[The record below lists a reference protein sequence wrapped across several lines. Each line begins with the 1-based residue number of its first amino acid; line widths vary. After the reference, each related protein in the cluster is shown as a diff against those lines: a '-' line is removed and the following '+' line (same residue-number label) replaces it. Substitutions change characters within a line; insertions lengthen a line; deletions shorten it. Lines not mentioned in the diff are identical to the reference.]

1 MAPVVIDL
9 VSSSDEETPAIRPS
23 APIRKHRPHQ
33 ETTGAD
39 RYQDARG
46 NPTHG
51 LAIAAPILGGVRDQP
66 RSINPR
72 TSGPKAHT
80 GASRVPLTYLQR
92 DHAQQPKTTAQSQR
106 SSSRPGFAPA
116 PAPANRVEHFEGFHA
131 RETLRHRKPSNGIK
145 ETVIARREGPVPP
158 SVPSQAN
165 REEGDLPREPLI
177 HGAGFA
183 ILDDPPNIT
192 ENPRKRMAPS
202 PGTSSR
208 LPLVKRLRT
217 DDKTPAL
224 DLRTSESSSDD
235 SSDSSSDSSSET
247 CSDSSSEST
256 DGADRHEINDT
267 GPDIQLTQELESAL
281 VPGTKSHSA
290 GEIYDMLA
298 TNTSDE
304 PVRAVDNIP
313 TAHKEVT
320 PTAARSVAGQP
331 YTEDDNVLIS
341 RLRETEGR
349 SWDEIMLYFP
359 GRSKGSLNTHFST
372 KVKGR
377 YGAAAQNV
385 AVRQRRSLPVPQ
397 ASTAIK
403 KATRTAT
410 QQITRRSRG
419 GGPSALEGFVPWSK
433 VGQHVLEDVEAAASE
448 QDAIAAGKRVRQDRA
463 YPSTSSRILRQRELG
478 IVGSRGWAA
487 AVERIPDELTNHT
500 LRQYAPT
507 RHFMSTCGDVTS
519 LAWAAGGNRFAVGSI
534 AITDDRS
541 MQYNSGRNLLIGDS
555 KTAVLQELPE
565 HRSSRPIIEDSN
577 NPNALHSMRATQ
589 SSYLYQTV
597 AAVGF
602 SLDGDRM
609 YSVGSDRKL
618 RAYDCTDTVEG
629 THCLY
634 EVSHSA
640 SVDLLSVSKQGL
652 VATACHSSADDNV
665 QVWHCDN
672 DGYRNLQKLSPGR
685 TDGASSLPIF
695 PSALKWGLNG
705 RQSDYLLAG
714 FSSDS
719 NDEERDSAGE
729 TALWN
734 AETGQRLS
742 LSTICRNTFDVA
754 WNCLAS
760 VGSTAFCVA
769 STPGAGR
776 SSVERRN
783 VVQCYAPEQNRARQ
797 VLEWECPAFDINDVM
812 YCPYDENLIAA
823 GATDGNVYVW
833 DTRFAS
839 QNQKVLHTLKHGE
852 SINVLDHDRD
862 QERIDTGVRMLCW
875 GATSSRLY
883 SGSSDGVVKVW
894 NPYRSPSDAFVEDV
908 AALQSAVMSGA
919 FGPDYRQLLV
929 GEESGRL
936 NLLSTGQDT
945 EDRRA
950 LPSRP
955 FKLNAVGAADVGEPP
970 FIAAR
975 AMLKS
980 KQIEIRQM
988 GDLPIRQ
995 AVQGPAYHGPYYKPS
1010 SSEMIEAHEK
1020 LERCLKA
1027 RSELHARLEES
1038 ASEHEEHMVNQQLEA
1053 AQEALMALQ
1062 AREESHEELN
1072 ASATATQRAFRN
1084 ASKRRMSQ
1092 VEDYC
1097 KLKCNYLPA
1106 EIDGDVP
1113 DSHRSEQRIPGALR
1127 ALPPG
1132 PMDTTELDCDGLFK
1146 AGLAEQCKLCCAKP
1160 PSSRNVRN
1168 PFCRQR
1174 CNNIRAQLAGSCHS
1188 CAAPVRTSTAAK
1200 GSSKQLCERCGFAC
1214 FRCSRRLQLPA
1225 VGSSVQQVCCEEC
1238 ELAWDVDVI
1247 GYNLVEN
1254 IAPGRHH
1261 GNMGDVDGEQDS
1273 ELFHYHSRWQTSQH

>member
-9 VSSSDEETPAIRPS
+9 VSSSDEETPATKPS

-33 ETTGAD
+33 ETTVAN
-39 RYQDARG
+39 RYQDAQG

-66 RSINPR
+66 RSIDSR
-72 TSGPKAHT
+72 TSAPKAHP

-92 DHAQQPKTTAQSQR
+92 DHAQQPKTAGQFQS
-106 SSSRPGFAPA
+106 SSSRLGFAPA
-116 PAPANRVEHFEGFHA
+116 PALANRVERFEEFHA
-131 RETLRHRKPSNGIK
+131 KEALRHRKPSNGVS
-145 ETVIARREGPVPP
+145 ETVGARQEDPTHP
-158 SVPSQAN
+158 SIPRNAGQAN
-165 REEGDLPREPLI
+165 REEGGLSRKPVL
-177 HGAGFA
+177 HGAGLA
-183 ILDDPPNIT
+183 ILDDPLNIT

-202 PGTSSR
+202 PGTSSS
-208 LPLVKRLRT
+208 LPLAKRLRT
-217 DDKTPAL
+217 DDQPPVL
-224 DLRTSESSSDD
+224 DIGSEDSSDD

-256 DGADRHEINDT
+256 DG
-267 GPDIQLTQELESAL
+267 
-281 VPGTKSHSA
+281 GTDLHSA
-290 GEIYDMLA
+290 GEKYDMPA
-298 TNTSDE
+298 TNKSDG
-304 PVRAVDNIP
+304 PVRAVNNVP
-313 TAHKEVT
+313 RASKEVT
-320 PTAARSVAGQP
+320 PIAARSVAGQP
-331 YTEDDNVLIS
+331 YTEDDNILIS

-349 SWDEIMLYFP
+349 SWDEIMPYFP

-377 YGAAAQNV
+377 YRAAAQNA

-397 ASTAIK
+397 ASTVTK
-403 KATRTAT
+403 KPTRTVN
-410 QQITRRSRG
+410 QQISRRSRG

-448 QDAIAAGKRVRQDRA
+448 QDNIVAGTRVRQDRA
-463 YPSTSSRILRQRELG
+463 YPSRPSRILRQRELG
-478 IVGSRGWAA
+478 MVGSRASA
-487 AVERIPDELTNHT
+487 SAVKRIPDELVNHT
-500 LRQYAPT
+500 LRHYAST
-507 RHFMSTCGDVTS
+507 RHFMSTCGDVTT
-519 LAWAAGGNRFAVGSI
+519 LAWRTGGDRFAVGSI

-541 MQYNSGRNLLIGDS
+541 MQYNSGRNLMIGDNN
-555 KTAVLQELPE
+555 TAVLQELPE
-565 HRSSRPIIEDSN
+565 NRTTRPIVDGDN
-577 NPNALHSMRATQ
+577 NPNALRSMRATQ
-589 SSYLYQTV
+589 SPHLYQTV

-602 SLDGDRM
+602 SPDGDRL
-609 YSVGSDRKL
+609 YSAGSDWKL
-618 RAYDCTDTVEG
+618 RAYDCTVKIEG
-629 THCLY
+629 THCLH
-634 EVSHSA
+634 EIPHSA
-640 SVDLLSVSKQGL
+640 SVDLLSISRQGL
-652 VATACHSSADDNV
+652 IATACHSSADDNV
-665 QVWHCDN
+665 QVWRCDA
-672 DGYRNLQKLSPGR
+672 DGHSNLQKLSPGR

-729 TALWN
+729 TALWHV
-734 AETGQRLS
+734 ETGQRLS

-776 SSVERRN
+776 SSAERRS

-823 GATDGNVYVW
+823 GATDGKVYVW

-862 QERIDTGVRMLCW
+862 KERIDTGVRMLCW

-908 AALQSAVMSGA
+908 ATLQSAVMSGA
-919 FGPDYRQLLV
+919 FSPDYRQLLV

-936 NLLSTGQDT
+936 DLLSTGQDT
-945 EDRRA
+945 EDKPA
-950 LPSRP
+950 LPSRS
-955 FKLNAVGAADVGEPP
+955 FKLNAVEGEDVSEPP

-1010 SSEMIEAHEK
+1010 SSEMIEAQEK

-1027 RSELHARLEES
+1027 QKELRTEES
-1038 ASEHEEHMVNQQLEA
+1038 TNEHDEDQQLEA

-1062 AREESHEELN
+1062 AREDSYEELN
-1072 ASATATQRAFRN
+1072 AAATATQRAFRN

-1113 DSHRSEQRIPGALR
+1113 DSHRSKQRIPGALR

-1132 PMDTTELDCDGLFK
+1132 PIDITELDCDGLFK
-1146 AGLAEQCKLCCAKP
+1146 AGLAEQCKLCSAKP
-1160 PSSRNVRN
+1160 PSARAIKN

-1174 CNNIRAQLAGSCHS
+1174 CNNIRAQLAGSCES

-1200 GSSKQLCERCGFAC
+1200 GSSKQLCERCGFTC

-1225 VGSSVQQVCCEEC
+1225 AGSSVQQICCEEC
-1238 ELAWDVDVI
+1238 SLAWDVDVL
-1247 GYNLVEN
+1247 GYNLVQHN
-1254 IAPGRHH
+1254 VSDSRPGKT
-1261 GNMGDVDGEQDS
+1261 GVLGEELDS
-1273 ELFHYHSRWQTSQH
+1273 ELFHYHSHWQTSQH

>member
-23 APIRKHRPHQ
+23 APIQKHRPHQ
-33 ETTGAD
+33 ETIVAH
-39 RYQDARG
+39 RYQDAQG

-51 LAIAAPILGGVRDQP
+51 LAIAAPILGGVRHQP
-66 RSINPR
+66 RSIDPR
-72 TSGPKAHT
+72 TSAPKAHA
-80 GASRVPLTYLQR
+80 GASRVPLTYLDR
-92 DHAQQPKTTAQSQR
+92 DHAQQPKTAGQSR
-106 SSSRPGFAPA
+106 SSSSRPGLAPA
-116 PAPANRVEHFEGFHA
+116 PALANRVERFEEFHA
-131 RETLRHRKPSNGIK
+131 REASRHRKPSNGVN
-145 ETVIARREGPVPP
+145 ETVVARQEGPGHP
-158 SVPSQAN
+158 SVPRNAGQVN
-165 REEGDLPREPLI
+165 REEGDLSRKPVL
-177 HGAGFA
+177 HGAGLA
-183 ILDDPPNIT
+183 ILDNPLNIT

-202 PGTSSR
+202 PGTSSS
-208 LPLVKRLRT
+208 LPLAKRLRK
-217 DDKTPAL
+217 DDQPPVL
-224 DLRTSESSSDD
+224 DLGSEGSD

-256 DGADRHEINDT
+256 DGGNDHETNDT
-267 GPDIQLTQELESAL
+267 GPAIQLTQELESAL
-281 VPGTKSHSA
+281 VPGTDLHSA
-290 GEIYDMLA
+290 GEIYNMPA
-298 TNTSDE
+298 TNKSDG
-304 PVRAVDNIP
+304 PVRAANNVP
-313 TAHKEVT
+313 RASKEVT
-320 PTAARSVAGQP
+320 PIAARSVAGQP

-349 SWDEIMLYFP
+349 SWDELMLYFP

-377 YGAAAQNV
+377 YGAAAQN
-385 AVRQRRSLPVPQ
+385 AAARQRRSLLVPQ
-397 ASTAIK
+397 ASAVIK
-403 KATRTAT
+403 KPTGTVT
-410 QQITRRSRG
+410 QQLSRRSRG
-419 GGPSALEGFVPWSK
+419 GGVSVLEGFVPWSK
-433 VGQHVLEDVEAAASE
+433 IGQHVLEDVEAAASE
-448 QDAIAAGKRVRQDRA
+448 QDTIAAGRRVRQDRA
-463 YPSTSSRILRQRELG
+463 YPSTPSRILRQRELG
-478 IVGSRGWAA
+478 MVGSRGFAA
-487 AVERIPDELTNHT
+487 AVKRIPDELINHT

-519 LAWAAGGNRFAVGSI
+519 LAWAARGNRFAVGSI

-541 MQYNSGRNLLIGDS
+541 MQYNSGRNLLIGD
-555 KTAVLQELPE
+555 K
-565 HRSSRPIIEDSN
+565 HRSSRPIVEDSN

-602 SLDGDRM
+602 SLDGDRL

-634 EVSHSA
+634 EVSDSA
-640 SVDLLSVSKQGL
+640 SVDLLSISQQGL
-652 VATACHSSADDNV
+652 IATACHSSADDNV
-665 QVWHCDN
+665 EVWHCDN

-734 AETGQRLS
+734 AETGQRLI

-776 SSVERRN
+776 SSAERRS

-823 GATDGNVYVW
+823 GATDGKVYVW

-894 NPYRSPSDAFVEDV
+894 NPYRSPIDAFVEDV
-908 AALQSAVMSGA
+908 ASLQSAVMSGA
-919 FGPDYRQLLV
+919 FSPDYRQLLV

-936 NLLSTGQDT
+936 NLLSVGQDT
-945 EDRRA
+945 EDRPA
-950 LPSRP
+950 LPSRS
-955 FKLNAVGAADVGEPP
+955 FKLSAVEADDVSEPP

-980 KQIEIRQM
+980 KHIEIRQM
-988 GDLPIRQ
+988 GDLLIRQ
-995 AVQGPAYHGPYYKPS
+995 AVQGPAYNGPYLKPS
-1010 SSEMIEAHEK
+1010 ASETIEAQEK
-1020 LERCLKA
+1020 LQRFLNA
-1027 RSELHARLEES
+1027 RKGLRAEVFAD
-1038 ASEHEEHMVNQQLEA
+1038 EHEEHTVNQQLEA
-1053 AQEALMALQ
+1053 AQEALIAIQ
-1062 AREESHEELN
+1062 AREDSYEELN
-1072 ASATATQRAFRN
+1072 AAATATQRAFRN

-1132 PMDTTELDCDGLFK
+1132 PMDITELDCDGLFK
-1146 AGLAEQCKLCCAKP
+1146 AGLAEQCKVCSAKP
-1160 PSSRNVRN
+1160 LPSRTIKN

-1174 CNNIRAQLAGSCHS
+1174 CNNIRAQLAGSCQS

-1200 GSSKQLCERCGFAC
+1200 GSSRQLCERCGFTC

-1225 VGSSVQQVCCEEC
+1225 AGSSVLQICCEEC
-1238 ELAWDVDVI
+1238 ELAWDVDVL
-1247 GYNLVEN
+1247 GYNLVS
-1254 IAPGRHH
+1254 
-1261 GNMGDVDGEQDS
+1261 DVASDTHRGKNGVHDGEQDS
-1273 ELFHYHSRWQTSQH
+1273 ELFHYHSRWQTSQHHVSSA

>member
-9 VSSSDEETPAIRPS
+9 VSSSDEEIPAIKPS
-23 APIRKHRPHQ
+23 ARYENKNLTGRPPS
-33 ETTGAD
+33 
-39 RYQDARG
+39 R
-46 NPTHG
+46 
-51 LAIAAPILGGVRDQP
+51 IATRM
-66 RSINPR
+66 
-72 TSGPKAHT
+72 HE
-80 GASRVPLTYLQR
+80 R
-92 DHAQQPKTTAQSQR
+92 DHAQQPKTAGQSQT

-116 PAPANRVEHFEGFHA
+116 PALVNRVEHFESFHA
-131 RETLRHRKPSNGIK
+131 RETLRHRKPSSGAK
-145 ETVIARREGPVPP
+145 ETVIAHKEGPAHP
-158 SVPSQAN
+158 SVPAQVN
-165 REEGDLPREPLI
+165 REEGDLPGESLI

-183 ILDDPPNIT
+183 ILDDPLNIT

-202 PGTSSR
+202 PGTSSS
-208 LPLVKRLRT
+208 LPIVKRLRT
-217 DDKTPAL
+217 DDKPPAL

-256 DGADRHEINDT
+256 DGADGHEINDT
-267 GPDIQLTQELESAL
+267 GPATQLTQELESAL
-281 VPGTKSHSA
+281 VPGTDLHSA
-290 GEIYDMLA
+290 VEIYDMPA
-298 TNTSDE
+298 TNKSDG
-304 PVRAVDNIP
+304 PVRAVNNVP
-313 TAHKEVT
+313 RASKEVT
-320 PTAARSVAGQP
+320 PIAARSVAGQP

-349 SWDEIMLYFP
+349 SWDEIMPYFP

-377 YGAAAQNV
+377 YGAAAQNA
-385 AVRQRRSLPVPQ
+385 AVRQRRSLPIPQ
-397 ASTAIK
+397 ASTVIK
-403 KATRTAT
+403 KATRTVT

-448 QDAIAAGKRVRQDRA
+448 QDNIAAGTRVRQDRA
-463 YPSTSSRILRQRELG
+463 YPSTPSRILRQRELG
-478 IVGSRGWAA
+478 MVGSRAWAS
-487 AVERIPDELTNHT
+487 AVKRIPDELVNHT
-500 LRQYAPT
+500 LRYYAST
-507 RHFMSTCGDVTS
+507 RHFMSTCGDVTT
-519 LAWAAGGNRFAVGSI
+519 LAWRTGGDRFAVGSI

-541 MQYNSGRNLLIGDS
+541 MQYNSGRNLMIGDNN
-555 KTAVLQELPE
+555 TAVLQELPE
-565 HRSSRPIIEDSN
+565 HRTTRPIVDDDN
-577 NPNALHSMRATQ
+577 NPNALRSMRATQ
-589 SSYLYQTV
+589 SPHLYQTV

-602 SLDGDRM
+602 SPDGDRL
-609 YSVGSDRKL
+609 YSAGSDWKL
-618 RAYDCTDTVEG
+618 RAYDCTGGIEE
-629 THCLY
+629 THCLH
-634 EVSHSA
+634 EISHSA
-640 SVDLLSVSKQGL
+640 SVDLLSISRQGL
-652 VATACHSSADDNV
+652 IATACHSSADDNV
-665 QVWHCDN
+665 QVWRCDA
-672 DGYRNLQKLSPGR
+672 DGHSNLQKLSPGR

-714 FSSDS
+714 YSSDS
-719 NDEERDSAGE
+719 TDEERDSAGE
-729 TALWN
+729 TALWH

-776 SSVERRN
+776 SSAERRS

-823 GATDGNVYVW
+823 GATDGKVYVW

-852 SINVLDHDRD
+852 SINVLDHDRE
-862 QERIDTGVRMLCW
+862 QERIDTGVRMMCW

-908 AALQSAVMSGA
+908 ATLQSAVMSGA
-919 FGPDYRQLLV
+919 FSPDYRQLLV

-936 NLLSTGQDT
+936 NLLSVGKDT
-945 EDRRA
+945 EDGPA

-955 FKLNAVGAADVGEPP
+955 FKLNAVEAADVSEPP

-995 AVQGPAYHGPYYKPS
+995 AVQGPAYHGPYYKPPL
-1010 SSEMIEAHEK
+1010 SEMIEAQVK
-1020 LERCLKA
+1020 LERCLHA
-1027 RSELHARLEES
+1027 RRELHAQLEES
-1038 ASEHEEHMVNQQLEA
+1038 TGEHEEHVVNQQLEA
-1053 AQEALMALQ
+1053 AQEALIALK
-1062 AREESHEELN
+1062 AREDTYEELN
-1072 ASATATQRAFRN
+1072 AAATATQRAFRN

-1132 PMDTTELDCDGLFK
+1132 PMDITELDCDGLFK
-1146 AGLAEQCKLCCAKP
+1146 AGLAEQCKLCSAKP
-1160 PSSRNVRN
+1160 LSSRTVKN

-1174 CNNIRAQLAGSCHS
+1174 CNNIRAQLAGSCQS

-1200 GSSKQLCERCGFAC
+1200 GSSKPLCERCGFTC

-1225 VGSSVQQVCCEEC
+1225 AGSSVQQVYCEEC
-1238 ELAWDVDVI
+1238 ELAWDVDVL
-1247 GYNLVEN
+1247 GYNLVDCFVSDTR
-1254 IAPGRHH
+1254 PGKT
-1261 GNMGDVDGEQDS
+1261 GVLGEEQDS

>member
-9 VSSSDEETPAIRPS
+9 VSSSDEDTPVIRPS

-33 ETTGAD
+33 ETTVAN
-39 RYQDARG
+39 RYQDAQG

-51 LAIAAPILGGVRDQP
+51 LAIAAPIYQP
-66 RSINPR
+66 RSIDP
-72 TSGPKAHT
+72 HT
-80 GASRVPLTYLQR
+80 AGSRVVHGASRFPPTKSQLDYS
-92 DHAQQPKTTAQSQR
+92 QQSRTTPS
-106 SSSRPGFAPA
+106 APA
-116 PAPANRVEHFEGFHA
+116 TRVEHFETFHA
-131 RETLRHRKPSNGIK
+131 KEALRHQRTTSHVEEKSATRTDVPTHLYGKRNAGRTDHERPDAI
-145 ETVIARREGPVPP
+145 PP
-158 SVPSQAN
+158 S
-165 REEGDLPREPLI
+165 PLLR
-177 HGAGFA
+177 GAGLQV
-183 ILDDPPNIT
+183 LDDYP
-192 ENPRKRMAPS
+192 ENPRKRMALS
-202 PGTSSR
+202 PDASTKI
-208 LPLVKRLRT
+208 PIVKRPRANEQLAV
-217 DDKTPAL
+217 DDQRA
-224 DLRTSESSSDD
+224 SEDSSSA
-235 SSDSSSDSSSET
+235 SSDSSDSSSET
-247 CSDSSSEST
+247 SSDSSSESR
-256 DGADRHEINDT
+256 DGQIIAT
-267 GPDIQLTQELESAL
+267 GPALQLTQELESAL
-281 VPGTKSHSA
+281 VPVADLNTVGTKLIVPSA
-290 GEIYDMLA
+290 IKRDGA
-298 TNTSDE
+298 TRSSEDVPARTTE
-304 PVRAVDNIP
+304 ATPVA
-313 TAHKEVT
+313 T
-320 PTAARSVAGQP
+320 RSVAGQP
-331 YTEDDNVLIS
+331 YTEDDNILIS

-349 SWDEIMLYFP
+349 SWDEIMPYFP

-377 YGAAAQNV
+377 YGAAAQNA

-397 ASTAIK
+397 ASTMIK
-403 KATRTAT
+403 KPTGTVT
-410 QQITRRSRG
+410 QQISRRSRG
-419 GGPSALEGFVPWSK
+419 GGVSVLEGFVPWSK
-433 VGQHVLEDVEAAASE
+433 IGQHVLEDVEAAASE
-448 QDAIAAGKRVRQDRA
+448 QDTIAAGKRVRQDHA
-463 YPSTSSRILRQRELG
+463 YPNTSSRILRQRELG

-487 AVERIPDELTNHT
+487 AVKRIPDELINHT

-519 LAWAAGGNRFAVGSI
+519 LAWAARGNRFAVGSI

-555 KTAVLQELPE
+555 KTAVLQELAE
-565 HRSSRPIIEDSN
+565 HRSSRPIIEDSK

-589 SSYLYQTV
+589 SPYLYQTV

-602 SLDGDRM
+602 SLDGDRL

-640 SVDLLSVSKQGL
+640 SVDLLSISQQGL

-665 QVWHCDN
+665 EVWHCDN

-769 STPGAGR
+769 STPGAGT
-776 SSVERRN
+776 SSTERRS

-823 GATDGNVYVW
+823 GATDGKVYVW

-852 SINVLDHDRD
+852 STNALDHDRD

-875 GATSSRLY
+875 GVTSSRLY

-908 AALQSAVMSGA
+908 ASLQSAVMSGA
-919 FGPDYRQLLV
+919 FSPDYCQLLV

-945 EDRRA
+945 EDRPA
-950 LPSRP
+950 LPSRS
-955 FKLNAVGAADVGEPP
+955 FKLNASEAEDVSEPP

-995 AVQGPAYHGPYYKPS
+995 AVKGPAYHGPYYKPS
-1010 SSEMIEAHEK
+1010 ASDMIDAQEK
-1020 LERCLKA
+1020 LEQCLEA
-1027 RSELHARLEES
+1027 RRKLHARPEES
-1038 ASEHEEHMVNQQLEA
+1038 TNEHEEHTVNQQLEA

-1062 AREESHEELN
+1062 ARDDSYDELN
-1072 ASATATQRAFRN
+1072 VAAAATQRTFRN

-1132 PMDTTELDCDGLFK
+1132 PMDITELDCDGLFK
-1146 AGLAEQCKLCCAKP
+1146 AGLAEQCKLCSARP
-1160 PSSRNVRN
+1160 LPSRTIKN

-1174 CNNIRAQLAGSCHS
+1174 CNNIRAQL
-1188 CAAPVRTSTAAK
+1188 
-1200 GSSKQLCERCGFAC
+1200 
-1214 FRCSRRLQLPA
+1214 LPA
-1225 VGSSVQQVCCEEC
+1225 AGSSVQQICCEQC
-1238 ELAWDVDVI
+1238 ELAWDVDVL
-1247 GYNLVEN
+1247 GYNLVKN
-1254 IAPGRHH
+1254 TSPGRHH
-1261 GNMGDVDGEQDS
+1261 GKIGDVGEEQDS

>member
-9 VSSSDEETPAIRPS
+9 VSSSDEDTPKIRPS

-33 ETTGAD
+33 ETTVAN

-66 RSINPR
+66 RSINSR
-72 TSGPKAHT
+72 TAGPKAHA
-80 GASRVPLTYLQR
+80 GASRVPVTYLQR
-92 DHAQQPKTTAQSQR
+92 DHAQQPKTTGQSQP

-116 PAPANRVEHFEGFHA
+116 PAHANRIDHFESFHA

-145 ETVIARREGPVPP
+145 ETVIARRESPVPP

-192 ENPRKRMAPS
+192 ENPRKCMAPS

-217 DDKTPAL
+217 DNKPLAL
-224 DLRTSESSSDD
+224 DLRTSESLSND
-235 SSDSSSDSSSET
+235 SSESSSGSSSGT

-267 GPDIQLTQELESAL
+267 GPAIQLTQELESAL
-281 VPGTKSHSA
+281 VPDTNLHSA
-290 GEIYDMLA
+290 DERYDMLA
-298 TNTSDE
+298 TNKGDE
-304 PVRAVDNIP
+304 SVRAVDNIP

-359 GRSKGSLNTHFST
+359 GRSKASLNTHFST

-377 YGAAAQNV
+377 HGAAAQNA

-397 ASTAIK
+397 ASTVIK
-403 KATRTAT
+403 KATRTVT
-410 QQITRRSRG
+410 QQITCRSRG

-448 QDAIAAGKRVRQDRA
+448 QDNIAAGTRVQQDRA
-463 YPSTSSRILRQRELG
+463 YPSTPARILRQRELG
-478 IVGSRGWAA
+478 MVGSRAWAS
-487 AVERIPDELTNHT
+487 AVKRIPDELVNHT
-500 LRQYAPT
+500 LRHYAST
-507 RHFMSTCGDVTS
+507 RHFMSTCGDVTT
-519 LAWAAGGNRFAVGSI
+519 LAWRTGGDRFAVGSI

-541 MQYNSGRNLLIGDS
+541 MQYNSGRNLMIGDNN
-555 KTAVLQELPE
+555 TAVLQELQE
-565 HRSSRPIIEDSN
+565 HRTTRPIVDDDN
-577 NPNALHSMRATQ
+577 NPNALRSMRATQ
-589 SSYLYQTV
+589 SPHLYQTV

-602 SLDGDRM
+602 SPDGDRL
-609 YSVGSDRKL
+609 YSIGSDRKL
-618 RAYDCTDTVEG
+618 RAYGCTDTVEG
-629 THCLY
+629 THYLY

-640 SVDLLSVSKQGL
+640 SVDLLSISRQGL
-652 VATACHSSADDNV
+652 IATACHSSADDNV
-665 QVWHCDN
+665 QVWRCDA
-672 DGYRNLQKLSPGR
+672 DGHSNLQKLSPGR

-705 RQSDYLLAG
+705 RQSGYLLAG

-734 AETGQRLS
+734 AETGQRSS

-760 VGSTAFCVA
+760 IGSTAFCVA

-776 SSVERRN
+776 SSVERRS

-823 GATDGNVYVW
+823 GATDGKVYVW

-839 QNQKVLHTLKHGE
+839 QNQKVLHTLNHGG

-894 NPYRSPSDAFVEDV
+894 NPYRCPSDAFVEDV
-908 AALQSAVMSGA
+908 ATLQSAVMSGA
-919 FGPDYRQLLV
+919 FSPDYRQLLV

-936 NLLSTGQDT
+936 DLLSMGQDT
-945 EDRRA
+945 EDGPA
-950 LPSRP
+950 PLSRP
-955 FKLNAVGAADVGEPP
+955 FRLNAVEAEDVSEPP

-975 AMLKS
+975 VMLKS

-995 AVQGPAYHGPYYKPS
+995 AVQGPAYHGPYFKPS
-1010 SSEMIEAHEK
+1010 AGEVIEAQEK

-1027 RSELHARLEES
+1027 RRELHARLEGS
-1038 ASEHEEHMVNQQLEA
+1038 TSDHKEHTVDQQLEA
-1053 AQEALMALQ
+1053 AQETLMTLQ
-1062 AREESHEELN
+1062 AREDSYDELN
-1072 ASATATQRAFRN
+1072 VAAIANQRTFRN

-1113 DSHRSEQRIPGALR
+1113 DSHRSQQRIPGALR
-1127 ALPPG
+1127 ALPQG
-1132 PMDTTELDCDGLFK
+1132 SKDITELDCDGFFK
-1146 AGLAEQCKLCCAKP
+1146 AGLAEQCKLCSARSL
-1160 PSSRNVRN
+1160 SSRTMKN

-1174 CNNIRAQLAGSCHS
+1174 CNNIRAQLAGSCQS

-1200 GSSKQLCERCGFAC
+1200 GSSRQLCERCGFTC
-1214 FRCSRRLQLPA
+1214 FRCLRRLQLPA
-1225 VGSSVQQVCCEEC
+1225 AGSSVQQICCEEC
-1238 ELAWDVDVI
+1238 SLAWDVDI
-1247 GYNLVEN
+1247 LGYNLVEN

-1261 GNMGDVDGEQDS
+1261 GKIGDVEEEQDS

>member
-9 VSSSDEETPAIRPS
+9 VSSSDEETPATKPS
-23 APIRKHRPHQ
+23 APIQKHRPHQ
-33 ETTGAD
+33 EATVAN
-39 RYQDARG
+39 RYEDAQG

-66 RSINPR
+66 RSSDPR
-72 TSGPKAHT
+72 TSAPKAHA
-80 GASRVPLTYLQR
+80 GASRAPLTYLQR
-92 DHAQQPKTTAQSQR
+92 DHAQQPKTTGQSQP

-116 PAPANRVEHFEGFHA
+116 PAHANRVEHFESFHA
-131 RETLRHRKPSNGIK
+131 RETLRHRKPSNRVK
-145 ETVIARREGPVPP
+145 ETVIARRGAPAPQSIP
-158 SVPSQAN
+158 IQAD

-177 HGAGFA
+177 HGAEVA
-183 ILDDPPNIT
+183 IFDDPPNIT

-217 DDKTPAL
+217 DDKPPAL

-235 SSDSSSDSSSET
+235 SSDSSSDSSSDT

-256 DGADRHEINDT
+256 DGADRHEINNT
-267 GPDIQLTQELESAL
+267 GPAIQLTQELESAL
-281 VPGTKSHSA
+281 VPGTNLHSA
-290 GEIYDMLA
+290 GEIYDMPA
-298 TNTSDE
+298 THKSDE
-304 PVRAVDNIP
+304 PVRAVDDIP
-313 TAHKEVT
+313 TADKEVT
-320 PTAARSVAGQP
+320 PIAARSVAGQP

-341 RLRETEGR
+341 RLRGREGR
-349 SWDEIMLYFP
+349 SWDEIMQYFP

-377 YGAAAQNV
+377 YGAAAQNA

-397 ASTAIK
+397 ASTVIK
-403 KATRTAT
+403 KPTKTVT
-410 QQITRRSRG
+410 QQISRRSRG
-419 GGPSALEGFVPWSK
+419 GGPSAHEGFVPWSK
-433 VGQHVLEDVEAAASE
+433 VGQHVLEDVEAAASD
-448 QDAIAAGKRVRQDRA
+448 QDTIAAGKRVRQDRA

-478 IVGSRGWAA
+478 IVGSRGFAA
-487 AVERIPDELTNHT
+487 AVKRIPDELVNHT
-500 LRQYAPT
+500 LRHYAST
-507 RHFMSTCGDVTS
+507 RHFMSTCGDVTT
-519 LAWAAGGNRFAVGSI
+519 LAWRTGGDRFAVGSI

-541 MQYNSGRNLLIGDS
+541 MQYNSGRNLMIGDNN
-555 KTAVLQELPE
+555 TAVLQELPE
-565 HRSSRPIIEDSN
+565 HRTTRPIVDDDN
-577 NPNALHSMRATQ
+577 NPNALRSMRATQ
-589 SSYLYQTV
+589 SPHLYQTV

-602 SLDGDRM
+602 SLDGDRL
-609 YSVGSDRKL
+609 YSVGSDWKL
-618 RAYDCTDTVEG
+618 RAYDCTNTVEG

-634 EVSHSA
+634 DVPHSA
-640 SVDLLSVSKQGL
+640 SVDLLCISRQGL

-665 QVWHCDN
+665 EIWHCDN

-776 SSVERRN
+776 SSVERRS

-823 GATDGNVYVW
+823 GATDGKVYVW

-862 QERIDTGVRMLCW
+862 QERVDTGVRMLCW

-908 AALQSAVMSGA
+908 ATLQSAVMSGA
-919 FGPDYRQLLV
+919 FSPDYCQLLV

-936 NLLSTGQDT
+936 NLLSMGQDA
-945 EDRRA
+945 EDGPA

-955 FKLNAVGAADVGEPP
+955 FKLSAVEAADVSEPP

-995 AVQGPAYHGPYYKPS
+995 AVQGPAYHGPYFKPS
-1010 SSEMIEAHEK
+1010 SSEMIEAQEK
-1020 LERCLKA
+1020 LERSLNAQK
-1027 RSELHARLEES
+1027 ELHTEES
-1038 ASEHEEHMVNQQLEA
+1038 ANEHEEHTVTQQLEA

-1062 AREESHEELN
+1062 VRTDSYDELN
-1072 ASATATQRAFRN
+1072 IAATATQRAFRN

-1113 DSHRSEQRIPGALR
+1113 DSHRSEQRVPGALR

-1132 PMDTTELDCDGLFK
+1132 PMDITELDCDGLFK
-1146 AGLAEQCKLCCAKP
+1146 AGLAEQCKLCSAKP
-1160 PSSRNVRN
+1160 PSARAIKN

-1174 CNNIRAQLAGSCHS
+1174 CNNIRAQLAGSCQS
-1188 CAAPVRTSTAAK
+1188 CAAPVRTSTTAK
-1200 GSSKQLCERCGFAC
+1200 GSSRQLCERCGFTC

-1225 VGSSVQQVCCEEC
+1225 AVSSVQQICCEEC
-1238 ELAWDVDVI
+1238 ELAWDVDVL
-1247 GYNLVEN
+1247 GYNLVE
-1254 IAPGRHH
+1254 GVVSDTHH
-1261 GNMGDVDGEQDS
+1261 GKTGVLDEEQDS